1 MDRINK
7 LTLLGA
13 VILAFYCFI
22 KETFATFGK
31 KVVGF
36 HHYLLTDALKLP
48 PVDIFLSRETISLTA
63 SQMRTFY
70 FTTDL

>member
-1 MDRINK
+1 MNK

-13 VILAFYCFI
+13 VISAFYYPI
-22 KETFATFGK
+22 KETLSDFGK

-36 HHYLLTDALKLP
+36 LHYLLTDALKLP
-48 PVDIFLSRETISLTA
+48 PVEIFSAEKLSPPSA